1 MKKNK
6 LSLAVKLFSGALLL
20 GTASAASA
28 VEIQTD
34 DATVNIYGYARLNAS
49 YDINEDISK
58 STGTRSGDFSQ
69 VNTGSAEDDEASG
82 YFGADAVQSRLGV
95 TTTLTSGVKINVEG
109 DFRGGTSGGQF
120 RLRHA
125 YGQYKNWLV
134 GRTWSNY
141 NSFVGNT
148 SVLEMDG
155 VAGNAGLYNRTA
167 QVRYTT
173 GGLSLAVEDPKSKIE
188 GQPSKTGFPTL
199 TARYENKS
207 GRLSYATSA
216 LLQEVGYDTGSDDDS
231 AIGFAVFTA
240 AKFQLTDTVTIQGNV
255 NYTDGANGY
264 LWRSGT
270 NYYGED
276 AYLNGDSVE
285 TIVGYSANLGTTIKV
300 GPGSLSAVYGM
311 TSMDWDDAADDGL
324 DVNDKH
330 ERNTNAFLTYKWS
343 PVKAVTLGVEYGRY
357 EVKKVSGDEGDAN
370 RLMFAAQ
377 YNF

>member
-1 MKKNK
+1 M
-6 LSLAVKLFSGALLL
+6 LGLANS
-20 GTASAASA
+20 ASALQI
-28 VEIQTD
+28 ETD
-34 DATVNIYGYARLNAS
+34 EARIDIYGYARLNAS
-49 YDINEDISK
+49 YDINEDISR
-58 STGTRSGDFSQ
+58 SSGTRSGDFSQ
-69 VNTGSAEDDEASG
+69 INTGAAENSEASG

-95 TTTLTSGVKINVEG
+95 RTSLANGVMVNIEG
-109 DFRGGTSGGQF
+109 DFRGGTNGGQL

-125 YGQYKNWLV
+125 YGQYGNWLM

-167 QVRYTT
+167 QVRYIQGNFTFAAESPKPKILDQTT
-173 GGLSLAVEDPKSKIE
+173 KNGL
-188 GQPSKTGFPTL
+188 PTL
-199 TARYENKS
+199 TARYENKAGALKFS
-207 GRLSYATSA
+207 SA
-216 LLQEVGYDTGSDDDS
+216 ALIQEVGYDTGINDDS
-231 AIGFAVFTA
+231 AIGFAVFGA
-240 AKFQLTDTVTIQGNV
+240 AKFQVTDTLSIQGNV
-255 NYTDGANGY
+255 NYTDGANSY

-276 AYLNGDSVE
+276 AYLKGNNVE

-311 TSMDWDDAADDGL
+311 TTMDWDDAQDDGL
-324 DVNDKH
+324 AVGNQH
-330 ERNTNAFLTYKWS
+330 ERNTNAFLTYKWAPIKS
-343 PVKAVTLGVEYGRY
+343 VVFGVEYGRY
-357 EVKKVSGDEGDAN
+357 EVKKINGDEGDAN

>member
-1 MKKNK
+1 MTKNK
-6 LSLAVKLFSGALLL
+6 LSSSVQLFSGVLIMGLAN
-20 GTASAASA
+20 TASAFQI
-28 VEIQTD
+28 ETD
-34 DATVNIYGYARLNAS
+34 EAKIDIYGYARLNAS
-49 YDINEDISK
+49 YDINEDINK

-69 VNTGSAEDDEASG
+69 VNTGAAEDSEASG
-82 YFGADAVQSRLGV
+82 YFGADAVQSRLGIR
-95 TTTLTSGVKINVEG
+95 TSFANGVMVNVEG

-125 YGQYKNWLV
+125 YGQYGNWLM

-141 NSFVGNT
+141 SSFVGNT

-167 QVRYTT
+167 QVRYTQ
-173 GGLSLAVEDPKSKIE
+173 GNFSFAVEDPKPKILDQTAKS
-188 GQPSKTGFPTL
+188 GLPTF
-199 TARYENKS
+199 TARYENKA
-207 GRLSYATSA
+207 GA
-216 LLQEVGYDTGSDDDS
+216 LKYSTAALIQEVGYDDGTNDDS
-231 AIGFAVFTA
+231 AIGYAVFGA
-240 AKFQLTDTVTIQGNV
+240 AKFQVTDTVSIQGNV

-276 AYLNGDSVE
+276 AYMNGDNIE

-311 TSMDWDDAADDGL
+311 TTMDWDDAKDDGL
-324 DVNDKH
+324 SVGEKH
-330 ERNTNAFLTYKWS
+330 ERNTNAFVTYKWS
-343 PVKAVTLGVEYGRY
+343 PIKSVMLGVEYGRY

>member
-1 MKKNK
+1 MTKNK
-6 LSLAVKLFSGALLL
+6 LSVSITVLSGALMM
-20 GTASAASA
+20 GMANPASSI
-28 VEIQTD
+28 EFKTE
-34 DATVNIYGYARLNAS
+34 DATVDIYGYARLNAS

-58 STGTRSGDFSQ
+58 NTGTRSGDFSQ
-69 VNTGSAEDDEASG
+69 VNTGAAEDSEASG
-82 YFGADAVQSRLGV
+82 YFGADAVQSRLGI
-95 TTTLTSGVKINVEG
+95 TTKLTSGLKINLEG
-109 DFRGGTSGGQF
+109 DFRGGASGGQL

-125 YGQYKNWLV
+125 YGQYKNWTL

-173 GGLSLAVEDPKSKIE
+173 GGFSVALEDPKSKILDE
-188 GQPSKTGFPTL
+188 ASKNGLPTL
-199 TARYENKS
+199 TARYES
-207 GRLSYATSA
+207 GAGA
-216 LLQEVGYDTGSDDDS
+216 LKYSTAALIQEVGYDDGDTDDS
-231 AIGFAVFTA
+231 ALGFAVFGA
-240 AKFQLTDTVTIQGNV
+240 ARYQLTDDLSIQGNL

-285 TIVGYSANLGTTIKV
+285 TIAGYGANLGATFKV
-300 GPGSLSAVYGM
+300 GPGALSVVYGL
-311 TSMDWDDAADDGL
+311 TSMDWDDAKEDGL
-324 DVNDKH
+324 NVADKH
-330 ERNTNAFLTYKWS
+330 ERNTNAFITYKWS
-343 PVKAVTLGVEYGRY
+343 PLKSVTLGAEYGRY
-357 EVKKVSGDEGDAN
+357 EVKKVNGDEGDAN

>member
-1 MKKNK
+1 MMGMANP
-6 LSLAVKLFSGALLL
+6 
-20 GTASAASA
+20 ASSI
-28 VEIQTD
+28 EFKTE
-34 DATVNIYGYARLNAS
+34 DATVDIYGYARLNAS

-58 STGTRSGDFSQ
+58 NTGTRSGDFSQ
-69 VNTGSAEDDEASG
+69 VNTGAAEDSEASG
-82 YFGADAVQSRLGV
+82 YFGADAVQSRLGI
-95 TTTLTSGVKINVEG
+95 TTKLSSGLKINLEG
-109 DFRGGTSGGQF
+109 DFRGGASGGQL

-125 YGQYKNWLV
+125 YGQYKNWTL

-173 GGLSLAVEDPKSKIE
+173 GGFSVALEDPKSKILDE
-188 GQPSKTGFPTL
+188 ASKNGLPTL
-199 TARYENKS
+199 TARYES
-207 GRLSYATSA
+207 GAGA
-216 LLQEVGYDTGSDDDS
+216 LKYSTAALIQEVGYDDGDTDDS
-231 AIGFAVFTA
+231 ALGFAVFGA
-240 AKFQLTDTVTIQGNV
+240 ARYQLTDDLSIQGNL

-285 TIVGYSANLGTTIKV
+285 TIAGYGANLGATFKV
-300 GPGSLSAVYGM
+300 GPGALSVVYGL
-311 TSMDWDDAADDGL
+311 TSMDWNDAKEDGL
-324 DVNDKH
+324 NVADKH
-330 ERNTNAFLTYKWS
+330 ERNTNAFITYKWS
-343 PVKAVTLGVEYGRY
+343 PLKSVTLGAEYGRY
-357 EVKKVSGDEGDAN
+357 EVKKVNGDEGDAN